1 MWQGR
6 ESPTSCAAAEVP
18 CKVEAAAVQGCDPA
32 VMNVSQKQLD
42 DWVAELPFPPLEAT
56 LRRWR
61 ERTASPSMMEYVK
74 RSRRDLNK
82 ADGQSIYIPYNLRDI
97 LNAKKERDLARG
109 PRINRRF
116 IIEEYRLKKQRE
128 ALNLLDQQHSFSK

>member
-1 MWQGR
+1 MEWQGR
-6 ESPTSCAAAEVP
+6 ESPTSCAAVEVP
-18 CKVEAAAVQGCDPA
+18 CGVEAATVQGCDPA

-42 DWVAELPFPPLEAT
+42 DWVAELPFP
-56 LRRWR
+56 
-61 ERTASPSMMEYVK
+61 RTASPSMMDYI
-74 RSRRDLNK
+74 RRRRKDIK

-128 ALNLLDQQHSFSK
+128 ALNLLDQQHGFSK